1 MPQTVLSKKS
11 SITIKILLCLLL
23 SALLFLLFN
32 YVDFN
37 FRVKTIILNRNKP
50 GISLFGIN
58 ALKDKS
64 TLFTTKDSII
74 NSVKNKNPQVKQV
87 KVGLI
92 YPSTLKLDIEFGSDF
107 INMETNN
114 GYFIL
119 DNNGKILEKRRSVQN
134 NLPTL
139 TYFQKIDHSSFQ
151 PGDIID
157 YSDIKL
163 SLYFVENIEKLGMS
177 VNTVDI
183 SSLYMIRLKI
193 GEKTVLF
200 STEKEKEIQ
209 VYELNSILKRYQSE
223 GSKYKT
229 IDLRFEKPVLKI

>member
-1 MPQTVLSKKS
+1 MQQTVLSKKS
-11 SITIKILLCLLL
+11 SIISKILLSLLL
-23 SALLFLLFN
+23 SVLLFLLFN
-32 YVDFN
+32 YIDST
-37 FRVKTIILNRNKP
+37 FRVKTIILNRSKSET
-50 GISLFGIN
+50 SLFGMS

-64 TLFTTKDSII
+64 TLFTTKDSIV
-74 NSVKNKNPQVKQV
+74 NSIKNKNPQVKQV
-87 KVGLI
+87 VVKII
-92 YPSTLKLDIEFGSDF
+92 YPSTLKLDIEFNSDF

-119 DNNGKILEKRRSVQN
+119 DNNGKILEKRRMIQN
-134 NLPTL
+134 NLPIL
-139 TYFQKIDHSSFQ
+139 TYFQKIDYSSFQ
-151 PGDIID
+151 PGDIIN

-163 SLYFVENIEKLGMS
+163 SLYFVENVEELGMS

-183 SSLYMIRLKI
+183 SSLYMIRLKM

-223 GSKYKT
+223 GGKYKT
-229 IDLRFEKPVLKI
+229 IDLRFDKPVLKI